1 VTPRQLIA
9 LSAVAA
15 VWGCSFLFV
24 RVLINAGV
32 EPLGVSAGRVGL
44 GVVGLIPFAILARRS
59 FPRSRSTLAAIALL
73 GVTNFALP
81 WSLNAFG
88 QRDIPSGVASIAN
101 ASMPLWAA
109 IFSTLLIKGDYLGRG
124 RIAGLVL
131 GFSGVVVLALN
142 DTGGLGGH
150 SARGL
155 AFVVTASMCYGISSV
170 SIRRWLRDV
179 PAIPLTVGQIAVA
192 ATILLPVAFAT
203 GAYDHARL
211 GANEWAAFLALGLA
225 GSGFTVVIYMW
236 LINQVG
242 AVRAS
247 VVTYLLPP
255 IGVFLGWLVLDESVG
270 WDLLAGLGLIVAGVA
285 LVQGAP
291 LAKAISRW
299 GRPPLPQPSSAD

>member
-1 VTPRQLIA
+1 MTPRQLIA

-15 VWGCSFLFV
+15 IWGGSFLFV

-32 EPLGVSAGRVGL
+32 EPLGVSAGRVCFGL
-44 GVVGLIPFAILARRS
+44 VGLIPFAFIARRR
-59 FPRSRSTLAAIALL
+59 FPRSWRTLAAIAAL

-81 WSLNAFG
+81 WSFNAFG

-101 ASMPLWAA
+101 ASMPLWTA
-109 IFSTLLIKGDYLGRG
+109 IFSTALIKGDHLGRG
-124 RIAGLVL
+124 RIAGLFL

-142 DTGGLGGH
+142 DTGGLGSH
-150 SARGL
+150 STRGL
-155 AFVVTASMCYGISSV
+155 AFVVTATMCYGISSV
-170 SIRRWLRDV
+170 SIRRWLREV
-179 PAIPLTVGQIAVA
+179 PAIPLTVGQIGVA
-192 ATILLPVAFAT
+192 AVILMPLALAS
-203 GAYDHARL
+203 GAYDHASL
-211 GANEWAAFLALGLA
+211 GANEWASFLALGLA

-270 WDLLAGLGLIVAGVA
+270 WDLFAGLGLIVGGVA

-291 LAKAISRW
+291 LAKALARA
-299 GRPPLPQPSSAD
+299 GRSPAPAPSAAD